1 MAMVLSPWPSPTMAR
16 YQAKMFALR
25 TVAFVF
31 VLVGLLQVLDLLS
44 ESEKILAVPAN
55 GNGELWQYVK
65 WRLPQL
71 IDTFLPFAV
80 LLGALVTW
88 ASLATSSEI
97 TVMKGAGLSPHQI
110 LLPLMLAALGFAAI
124 HFAFAEI
131 ILPQTNAALDDWQ
144 KADYQRL
151 PDAPGTARFGEWE
164 VGGGDVLSVGMVEG
178 RGAATVLLD
187 VEVYRREG
195 AALASVISGAR
206 AVPDGDGWRIED
218 AEAFSV
224 ERGVSIGIGDT
235 IVAEGVSPERFTR
248 RTPDP
253 DDLPSRPLARAI
265 DDLEDSGRST
275 DSLKTALF
283 QKFAAPLSAIL
294 MPLLGAVA
302 GFGLARSG
310 QMFVRAVIGMV
321 LGFAYFVAD
330 NAMLAMGEFGAAP
343 PLIAAWGPFLLFFLV
358 GEAVLFHTEE

>member
-124 HFAFAEI
+124 HFA
-131 ILPQTNAALDDWQ
+131 
-144 KADYQRL
+144 
-151 PDAPGTARFGEWE
+151 
-164 VGGGDVLSVGMVEG
+164 
-178 RGAATVLLD
+178 
-187 VEVYRREG
+187 
-195 AALASVISGAR
+195 
-206 AVPDGDGWRIED
+206 
-218 AEAFSV
+218 
-224 ERGVSIGIGDT
+224 
-235 IVAEGVSPERFTR
+235 
-248 RTPDP
+248 
-253 DDLPSRPLARAI
+253 
-265 DDLEDSGRST
+265 
-275 DSLKTALF
+275 
-283 QKFAAPLSAIL
+283 
-294 MPLLGAVA
+294 
-302 GFGLARSG
+302 
-310 QMFVRAVIGMV
+310 
-321 LGFAYFVAD
+321 
-330 NAMLAMGEFGAAP
+330 
-343 PLIAAWGPFLLFFLV
+343 
-358 GEAVLFHTEE
+358 